1 MAVSFPSL
9 LVISHTSQQGA
20 GEACCPELLIGTD
33 KKLQV
38 KSSIPPAKGPE
49 NRVTSQQKTFLAI
62 TLCSSQTLTEKLH
75 PSPTSFIPM
84 ASSGSSEKVIFKLHP
99 QPWKQEAGWCQLDPA
114 GCWFLT
120 PQTAEAGETV
130 ISPPDSVSEVQEL
143 RINH

>member
-1 MAVSFPSL
+1 MAVSSPSL
-9 LVISHTSQQGA
+9 LVTSHTSQQGA

-38 KSSIPPAKGPE
+38 KSSLPPGQRPRKQGDFTTE
-49 NRVTSQQKTFLAI
+49 NLFGNNSLFQPNTK
-62 TLCSSQTLTEKLH
+62 EKLH

-120 PQTAEAGETV
+120 PQTTEAGGTV
-130 ISPPDSVSEVQEL
+130 ISPPDSVSGVQEL
-143 RINH
+143 RIHH